1 MKFKLSAF
9 LIALLLLTACSVKE
23 SLQERFKTD
32 IDSFTGAYNNADW
45 EKVTSMMYPKLF
57 TVTSKEELI
66 NTLKSLDSS
75 GMKTQIKV
83 NSIDSVSPEEISG
96 EEKFVLINYSTSL
109 QIELKGELL
118 DKKELLKAGF
128 ESQFGAGKVKFDEA
142 KNIFTIAAKQ
152 KMIAVTPKDKNDWK
166 YIEHDTTQGD
176 YITRMILPEEII
188 KKFEG
193 K

>member
-109 QIELKGELL
+109 QIELMGGLL

>member
-1 MKFKLSAF
+1 M
-9 LIALLLLTACSVKE
+9 
-23 SLQERFKTD
+23 
-32 IDSFTGAYNNADW
+32 G
-45 EKVTSMMYPKLF
+45 
-57 TVTSKEELI
+57 
-66 NTLKSLDSS
+66 
-75 GMKTQIKV
+75 G
-83 NSIDSVSPEEISG
+83 
-96 EEKFVLINYSTSL
+96 
-109 QIELKGELL
+109 LL

>member
-1 MKFKLSAF
+1 MKLRLSVLLTVIL
-9 LIALLLLTACSVKE
+9 LITACSVKE
-23 SLQERFKTD
+23 NLQDRFKAD
-32 IDSFTGAYNNADW
+32 IDSFTGAYNKADW
-45 EKVTSMMYPKLF
+45 DKVTSMMYPKLF

-83 NSIDSVSPEEISG
+83 NSIDSISPEEISG

-109 QIELKGELL
+109 QIELAGELL
-118 DKKELLKAGF
+118 EKKDLIKAGF
-128 ESQFGAGKVKFDEA
+128 EAQFGTEKVKFDQA
-142 KNIFTIAAKQ
+142 KNLFTIEARQ

-166 YIEHDTTQGD
+166 YIEHDTAQGD
-176 YITRMILPEEII
+176 YITRMLLPEGII